1 MSLDCVT
8 IYSHFDCVKIAY
20 NTFLTPGCFLTKIAE
35 LVVGQKVWQSLGEK
49 MAPHIHSFASESHCL
64 ELFALSCTLETKYY
78 FLMNSWGANNNVS
91 FGITEYG
98 RTIGAVLS
106 LMG

>member
-1 MSLDCVT
+1 MPQRTAQSC
-8 IYSHFDCVKIAY
+8 HFNFVKIYYDSLLIPA
-20 NTFLTPGCFLTKIAE
+20 CFLTKIAV

-91 FGITEYG
+91 FGIIESG
-98 RTIGAVLS
+98 RTIGQ
-106 LMG
+106 GKF